1 MRSPITKFSALALV
15 AAGLFTACGPA
26 ANQNTPIG
34 GVGNPLFPGG
44 VNGGC
49 APLTGAI
56 AFTGQGYMDSASLSI
71 TQAQVGA
78 GFNGAG
84 FGAGFNGAAGFAGN
98 TIQLTNQAN
107 GRIPEANV
115 NIQATSTTPSVYGN
129 YMSYQAGPV
138 QVTGQLT
145 LSALKLQQIV
155 TYMQAY
161 GGGGFN
167 TGMGWGAG
175 YNYGTMPGFNNGFN
189 NGFNGVNPAMTQN
202 LCVTGLNLQRAGRYG
217 NLLYGGRM
225 LMTIQGLPQPIDIN
239 I

>member
-1 MRSPITKFSALALV
+1 
-15 AAGLFTACGPA
+15 
-26 ANQNTPIG
+26 
-34 GVGNPLFPGG
+34 
-44 VNGGC
+44 
-49 APLTGAI
+49 
-56 AFTGQGYMDSASLSI
+56 MDSASLSI

-175 YNYGTMPGFNNGFN
+175 FN

>member
-1 MRSPITKFSALALV
+1 MRSPISKFSALALV

-34 GVGNPLFPGG
+34 GIGNPLFPGG
-44 VNGGC
+44 INGGC

-56 AFTGQGYMDSASLSI
+56 AFSGQGYMDSASLSI

-84 FGAGFNGAAGFAGN
+84 FGAGFAGN

-145 LSALKLQQIV
+145 LSALKLQQII
-155 TYMQAY
+155 TYVQAY
-161 GGGGFN
+161 GGGGGFN

-175 YNYGTMPGFNNGFN
+175 YNYGTSYNGY
-189 NGFNGVNPAMTQN
+189 NGYNGVNPAMTQN

>member
-1 MRSPITKFSALALV
+1 MRSPISKFSALALV

-34 GVGNPLFPGG
+34 GIGNPLFPGG
-44 VNGGC
+44 VTGGC

-56 AFTGQGYMDSASLSI
+56 GFTGQGYMDSASLSI
-71 TQAQVGA
+71 TQAQVGIGA
-78 GFNGAG
+78 GVGFNGAG
-84 FGAGFNGAAGFAGN
+84 FGAGFAGN
-98 TIQLTNQAN
+98 MIQLTNQAN
-107 GRIPEANV
+107 GRIPEANI

-145 LSALKLQQIV
+145 LSALKLQQIL
-155 TYMQAY
+155 TYVQAY
-161 GGGGFN
+161 GGGAGFN
-167 TGMGWGAG
+167 TGMGWGTG

-189 NGFNGVNPAMTQN
+189 GVNPAMAQG
-202 LCVTGLNLQRAGRYG
+202 LCVTSLNLQRAGRYG

-225 LMTIQGLPQPIDIN
+225 LMTVQGLPQPIDIN

>member
-1 MRSPITKFSALALV
+1 MRSPISKFSALALV

-34 GVGNPLFPGG
+34 GIGNPLFPGG
-44 VNGGC
+44 GINGGC

-56 AFTGQGYMDSASLSI
+56 AFTGQGFMDSASLSI

-84 FGAGFNGAAGFAGN
+84 FNGAGFGAGFAGN
-98 TIQLTNQAN
+98 MIQLTNQAN

-115 NIQATSTTPSVYGN
+115 NIQATSTTPAVYGN
-129 YMSYQAGPV
+129 FMSYQAGPV

-155 TYMQAY
+155 TYFQAY

-175 YNYGTMPGFNNGFN
+175 FNYGTMPGF
-189 NGFNGVNPAMTQN
+189 NGFNGVNPAMAQN
-202 LCVTGLNLQRAGRYG
+202 MCVTSLNLQRAGRYG

-225 LMTIQGLPQPIDIN
+225 LMTVQGLPQPIDIN